1 MVIPLYLD
9 TSALVKYYLTETG
22 SHWLIAQLEA
32 QPQPVV
38 ITSLLA
44 HIESA
49 CTFARRQREGL
60 LTADDRLRLLAALDY
75 DLKYRYQVA
84 RVDRTVIDTARQLA
98 SRHPLRAYDAVHLAT
113 GWLANRRLVQAGRP
127 ALLFVTADDRLLA
140 IAQAEGLLTENPN
153 HHP

>member
-1 MVIPLYLD
+1 MVAPLYLD
-9 TSALVKYYLTETG
+9 TSALVKYYLAETG
-22 SHWLIAQLEA
+22 SRWLTARLDA

-38 ITSLLA
+38 ITSLLT

-49 CTFARRQREGL
+49 CTLARRQREGL
-60 LTADDRLRLLAALDY
+60 LTPDDRLRLLTAVDY
-75 DLKYRYQVA
+75 DLKYRYQVT

-113 GWLANRRLVQAGRP
+113 GWLANRRLVQTGQS

-140 IAQAEGLLTENPN
+140 MAQAEGLLTENPN
-153 HHP
+153 HYP